1 MINST
6 EQATN
11 KEILLSYVQVA
22 AFAILRI
29 FPVNY
34 SYKGFAMLSM
44 IIKREPLIT
53 SSLQKRGN
61 FEHRDKFESQII
73 LMRTLTSDSGS
84 LLNSWNLHPWMM
96 STLL

>member
-34 SYKGFAMLSM
+34 SYKGLAMLSM

-61 FEHRDKFESQII
+61 FEHKFESQII